1 MNNQRGLALSLGLQV
16 SEPVAFGHV
25 ATNQFPKLVVGKES
39 KLAGLV
45 VGTLAALATFF
56 FFRDRVSLYSP
67 GCPGSQFVDQ
77 GSLDLRNLP
86 AYAYQ
91 VVKLKACATTIR
103 PRKEF

>member
-56 FFRDRVSLYSP
+56 FSETGFLCIALAV
-67 GCPGSQFVDQ
+67 
-77 GSLDLRNLP
+77 LDLTL
-86 AYAYQ
+86 
-91 VVKLKACATTIR
+91 
-103 PRKEF
+103 